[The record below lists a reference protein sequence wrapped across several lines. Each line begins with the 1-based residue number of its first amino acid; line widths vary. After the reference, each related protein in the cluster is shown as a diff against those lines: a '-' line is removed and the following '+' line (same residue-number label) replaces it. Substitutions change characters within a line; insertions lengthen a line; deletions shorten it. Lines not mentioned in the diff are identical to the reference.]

1 MIKKNK
7 HWVIASE
14 SHNYKRRVK
23 QRFAESNKEQR
34 LPKKGFFR
42 SEKKLVNNVNTEIN
56 LSTVNNDSKNDN
68 WSILEHDQSCSTT
81 AAATF
86 AASNETFSISQTS
99 SVSSSKVEDIEGE
112 SPKRKKKVFWE
123 SYYWCKYTYLV

>member
-1 MIKKNK
+1 M
-7 HWVIASE
+7 
-14 SHNYKRRVK
+14 
-23 QRFAESNKEQR
+23 FAESNKEQR

-42 SEKKLVNNVNTEIN
+42 SEKKLVNNVNTGIN

-86 AASNETFSISQTS
+86 AASNEAFSISQTS

-112 SPKRKKKVFWE
+112 SPKRKKKFSGNRIIDVNIL
-123 SYYWCKYTYLV
+123 T